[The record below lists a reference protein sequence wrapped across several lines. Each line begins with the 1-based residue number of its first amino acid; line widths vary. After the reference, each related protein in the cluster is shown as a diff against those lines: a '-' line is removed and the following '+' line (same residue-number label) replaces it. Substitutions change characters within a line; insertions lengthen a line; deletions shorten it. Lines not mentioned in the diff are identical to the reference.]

1 MTPSTNSD
9 RGARRPWEGLS
20 LPDRT
25 FFRGMFTQYRRLLRF
40 VQPYWRLL
48 TLAAVILTLN
58 SLAGLALPWVIRNV
72 VDGVLLQASLQMLN
86 RVIYLL
92 LALFLAQ
99 AVLGFGQ
106 SYILGWVGERVV
118 ANLRKTLYAH
128 LQAMPLSFFASTR
141 TGELLSRLGND
152 VSTIQNAVTDTLLSL
167 LSNTVMLIGG
177 IVIISVMAWRLTL
190 VMLAVVPLAVI
201 GMIVLGRWV
210 RRYSRQVQDA
220 LADVSAT
227 AEEALTGVRIVK
239 SFAREPYEVERYGD
253 GVERLFVIA
262 IQRVRLGAILGP
274 VIGLLAYGTIAI
286 VLWVGAREVLG
297 GRLTPGE
304 LVSFLIYTIMIAS
317 PMAAFTGLY
326 SQFQR
331 ALGASERVFQ
341 LLDTPPELQDAA
353 DAVELPPIR
362 GEVRFEGVCFD
373 YGDTDEARV
382 VLRDIDLVAQPGQVV
397 ALVGASGA
405 GKTTLVN
412 LIPRFY
418 DPNCGRVLIDGCDI
432 RDVKL
437 RSLREQ
443 IGIVPQETAL
453 FSGTVRDNILYGKL
467 DATQDELE
475 AAARAANAHSFIL
488 DLPQGYETRIGERGV
503 KLSGGQRQRV
513 AIARAILKNPRILI
527 LDEATSS
534 LDTESEQAVQEA
546 VERLMRDRTSP
557 ATALRTSFVIA
568 HRLST
573 ITNADWI
580 VVLDGGHIAE
590 QGAHADLLARPD
602 GLYRKMV
609 ALQFR
614 WEEGQ

>member
-1 MTPSTNSD
+1 MTVSQMDKPASI
-9 RGARRPWEGLS
+9 S
-20 LPDRT
+20 LPDRA

-48 TLAAVILTLN
+48 AVAAVILTLN

-152 VSTIQNAVTDTLLSL
+152 VSAIQNAVTDTLLSL

-227 AEEALTGVRIVK
+227 AEEALAGVRIVK
-239 SFAREPYEVERYGD
+239 SFAREPYEVDRYGD

-262 IQRVRLGAILGP
+262 IKRVRLGAILGP

-286 VLWVGAREVLG
+286 VLWVGAREVIG

-304 LVSFLIYTIMIAS
+304 LVSFLIYTLMIAS

-353 DAVELPPIR
+353 DAIDLPPIR

-467 DATQDELE
+467 DATQDEIE
-475 AAARAANAHSFIL
+475 AAARAANAHAFISE
-488 DLPQGYETRIGERGV
+488 LPQGYETRIGERGV

-614 WEEGQ
+614 WDEGQ